1 MRVRYKS
8 RRCTNIFAGR
18 GTGGFVGGQLTTTLD
33 ITEVFVCIAI
43 FGALCGSLVMA
54 VKMSFGAKWERQVLQ
69 EKEVLMEQMKNIN
82 GESKGNLD
90 VEKIEYETKSL

>member
-1 MRVRYKS
+1 M
-8 RRCTNIFAGR
+8 
-18 GTGGFVGGQLTTTLD
+18 
-33 ITEVFVCIAI
+33 
-43 FGALCGSLVMA
+43 MA

-82 GESKGNLD
+82 GEAKGNLD